1 MSVQISITE
10 AELVHDLITFF
21 ETLVDCDVVRGLPGQ
36 VPSPMRECVVITPLA
51 AQGLSLPTAVYAD
64 PATATGTLSITQATQ
79 WSARVDSYGAR
90 AHDMALALSIVLCSA
105 VGCEFLGTLGRAQP
119 LSASAM
125 THLPISSAEGPFF
138 ERWSFDAF
146 LQFNPFITVP
156 QQFAD
161 QLHVGLIEVDTTYPT
176 GA

>member
-10 AELVHDLITFF
+10 SALVDDLITFF
-21 ETLVDCDVVRGLPGQ
+21 ETLVDCDVVRGLPDQ
-36 VPSPMRECVVITPLA
+36 IPDPLRDCVVITPIA

-79 WSARVDSYGAR
+79 WSARVDSYGTR
-90 AHDMALALSIVLCSA
+90 AHDRALALSIALCSPF
-105 VGCEFLGTLGRAQP
+105 GCEFLGTLGRAQP
-119 LSASAM
+119 LSVSAM
-125 THLPISSAEGPFF
+125 TQWPIAGAEGQFF
-138 ERWSFDAF
+138 ERWSFDAS